1 MGNTEVIPLSL
12 CESQYVILFVVVFL
26 LYALTLAAVSYILV
40 LDKQEKTATTRY
52 LLKLI
57 GINHN
62 A

>member
-1 MGNTEVIPLSL
+1 MSFIRV
-12 CESQYVILFVVVFL
+12 VVVFL